1 LINNDMVKELDDIEA
16 ISQQIS
22 QHAEVLYNSWK
33 TAGMTQGPSQFKLST
48 AAGAASP
55 DISEASSSLRE
66 RGGSL
71 KQPSHYTRQAGY
83 SDLGPGHRQITSDS
97 SASPRQSTS
106 SVSSPTSSSRES
118 PARGSSLTQINTEVG
133 PLELLA
139 SPNLN
144 GNLEDLVSSF
154 VNTDRAKQAARNT
167 ISSTLMRRLG
177 SPNGSASPVRSPS
190 PSSPLSYRSG
200 SPLRSPMLTN
210 SVPTRASLASPE
222 VSPPNMFPSDN
233 QDVHS
238 PIQSIF
244 SKGPNSSQQ
253 RKANNSLHHTFPMSK
268 SPGASST
275 NSNDIHKAMQPMFSQ
290 SQNSKLSPLH
300 VQTETSEGRS
310 IPIPVKHIP
319 IAVTPSS
326 SDGLKSPTVLQNANK
341 NPFQMTVQ
349 QQPTDNQSPM
359 PNLFNQF
366 GEFRDP
372 EARILEMRRRFEE
385 AKQRM
390 ALSLPA
396 REGGVRPNSFG
407 SMGKSTLDS
416 PWADDPSA
424 FLLEQFRRR
433 NKRRM
438 EMPSAPHPELTPE
451 QKQHISERSSS
462 GLMPVGNPLRRM
474 LPGGSVAERV
484 LMFEKSPSAF
494 GVEPA
499 QVRVPQRREPQLTG
513 TVITPWRSSLNSQS
527 QTSSNTERIVPINR
541 IESLPKIL
549 ESSSPTLPSTVTTG
563 HLTNSWQP
571 PVAQTFPRRTTQPS
585 TTFRPPSLHLPG
597 KEEIPKFY
605 FPNGNPTGKLSVDA
619 VTKKFTEAFS
629 KQSHSSVTTEQLGQ
643 ILKTSGYP
651 LYWKCPVFISSGGDK
666 VETVTLLQL
675 TKTWRRL
682 LLSCHDDAAQ
692 FVAFLT
698 QGSRSYLVPEDFV
711 PLIQDV
717 VDTHPGLLFLK
728 EATEFHSR
736 YVHTVI
742 ARIFYEVNRSW
753 SGKITV
759 SELRRSKFLT
769 TLKLLQDEDDINQVT
784 DFFSYEHFYVI
795 YCKFWELDKDHD
807 LFIDRED
814 LSRHNEHALSTRMI
828 ERIFSGA
835 VTRGTAQKEGRMSYT
850 EFVWFLLSEE
860 DKRHST
866 AIEYWFRCMDLDGDG
881 VLSMYELEFF
891 YEEQLQRMEQLG
903 IETLPFD
910 DCLCQMLDMIRPATK
925 NKITL
930 QDLKRC
936 KMTPVFFDTFFN
948 LEKYLD
954 HEQRDPFATQR
965 EVDEDGN
972 ELSDWDRFAADEYEQ
987 LVAEEGN
994 NELMDDM

>member
-1 LINNDMVKELDDIEA
+1 MERPGPGPRTNGHSSDTSGEQGSASGDIYKQLINNDMVKELDDIEA

-48 AAGAASP
+48 AAGASP
-55 DISEASSSLRE
+55 DHSTASSARE

-83 SDLGPGHRQITSDS
+83 SDLSPS
-97 SASPRQSTS
+97 SPRHSTS

-118 PARGSSLTQINTEVG
+118 PARGSSLTQINTDVG

-177 SPNGSASPVRSPS
+177 SPNGSSSPVRSPS
-190 PSSPLSYRSG
+190 PSSPLSLRSG

-210 SVPTRASLASPE
+210 SVPTRSSLASPE
-222 VSPPNMFPSDN
+222 VSPPNMFPAES

-244 SKGPNSSQQ
+244 SKGTKSGQQ
-253 RKANNSLHHTFPMSK
+253 RTANNSLHHTFPMSSK
-268 SPGASST
+268 SSGGSNSS
-275 NSNDIHKAMQPMFSQ
+275 SSDIHKTMQPMFSQ

-300 VQTETSEGRS
+300 VQTDHPTEGGS

-326 SDGLKSPTVLQNANK
+326 SEGLKSPSVLQNANK
-341 NPFQMTVQ
+341 NPFQPKPSDHQ
-349 QQPTDNQSPM
+349 APM

-407 SMGKSTLDS
+407 SLGRTALDS
-416 PWADDPSA
+416 PWAEDPSA

-462 GLMPVGNPLRRM
+462 GLMPVGAPLRRM

-513 TVITPWRSSLNSQS
+513 TVITPWRSSQSLSGQS
-527 QTSSNTERIVPINR
+527 Q
-541 IESLPKIL
+541 
-549 ESSSPTLPSTVTTG
+549 VTWHETCCP
-563 HLTNSWQP
+563 Q
-571 PVAQTFPRRTTQPS
+571 
-585 TTFRPPSLHLPG
+585 
-597 KEEIPKFY
+597 
-605 FPNGNPTGKLSVDA
+605 
-619 VTKKFTEAFS
+619 
-629 KQSHSSVTTEQLGQ
+629 QLLIRLVQ
-643 ILKTSGYP
+643 IG
-651 LYWKCPVFISSGGDK
+651 W
-666 VETVTLLQL
+666 
-675 TKTWRRL
+675 
-682 LLSCHDDAAQ
+682 
-692 FVAFLT
+692 
-698 QGSRSYLVPEDFV
+698 
-711 PLIQDV
+711 
-717 VDTHPGLLFLK
+717 
-728 EATEFHSR
+728 
-736 YVHTVI
+736 
-742 ARIFYEVNRSW
+742 
-753 SGKITV
+753 
-759 SELRRSKFLT
+759 
-769 TLKLLQDEDDINQVT
+769 
-784 DFFSYEHFYVI
+784 
-795 YCKFWELDKDHD
+795 
-807 LFIDRED
+807 
-814 LSRHNEHALSTRMI
+814 
-828 ERIFSGA
+828 
-835 VTRGTAQKEGRMSYT
+835 
-850 EFVWFLLSEE
+850 
-860 DKRHST
+860 
-866 AIEYWFRCMDLDGDG
+866 
-881 VLSMYELEFF
+881 
-891 YEEQLQRMEQLG
+891 
-903 IETLPFD
+903 
-910 DCLCQMLDMIRPATK
+910 
-925 NKITL
+925 
-930 QDLKRC
+930 
-936 KMTPVFFDTFFN
+936 
-948 LEKYLD
+948 
-954 HEQRDPFATQR
+954 
-965 EVDEDGN
+965 
-972 ELSDWDRFAADEYEQ
+972 
-987 LVAEEGN
+987 
-994 NELMDDM
+994 